1 MPVRKPTF
9 RRNISHHITNDLIF
23 LPPPIPPVPTTSNST
38 NNSEHG
44 SVNTSS
50 VEKTTTKKNN
60 IEDLGDQMVPKARR
74 NTSNRAVI
82 VHNGLDEYYRSSPDA
97 PVFRYR
103 SNNDNNN
110 SHQRSE
116 ENSLPRQ
123 LDVIYID

>member
-9 RRNISHHITNDLIF
+9 RRNISHHITNDLVL
-23 LPPPIPPVPTTSNST
+23 LPPPIPPVPTTTT

-50 VEKTTTKKNN
+50 AEKTTTKKKND
-60 IEDLGDQMVPKARR
+60 IEDLGDQVVPIARR